1 MDYEREQDM
10 QVRDMLEILN
20 NIFFIPL
27 QFDWGSNCTAEMHM
41 QETLKD
47 CP

>member
-27 QFDWGSNCTAEMHM
+27 QFD
-41 QETLKD
+41 
-47 CP
+47 